1 MQALLVQLHGL
12 YDPFKPIVYD
22 SSIVI
27 FLMRTLRLSDMKSLA
42 QYRDLGK
49 ERLI

>member
-1 MQALLVQLHGL
+1 MQALVVQLHGL
-12 YDPFKPIVYD
+12 YDPFRPVVYD
-22 SSIVI
+22 SSVVI
-27 FLMRTLRLSDMKSLA
+27 FLMRTLRLSDIICLA

>member
-1 MQALLVQLHGL
+1 MHALVVQLHGL
-12 YDPFKPIVYD
+12 YDPFKAVVYD

-27 FLMRTLRLSDMKSLA
+27 FLMRTLRLSNIILLA
-42 QYRDLGK
+42 QYRDLRK